1 MKNKI
6 ELYLNIRPR
15 SFQRA
20 GIARSKTGKPYVFK
34 SPQKRAYQDKL
45 KYRVINE
52 IRKQERET
60 GEKFKKLSGPVKIT
74 ELTYYFNTK
83 KLALWEQY
91 RDIKPDLGDNLNKPL
106 LDVLKDLVMGDDE
119 DIVAIDGLS
128 KRWAKNPSIHI
139 VMEEV

>member
-6 ELYLNIRPR
+6 ELYLNVRPR

-34 SPQKRAYQDKL
+34 SPQKRAYQREL
-45 KYRVINE
+45 KILIIKE
-52 IRKQERET
+52 IRKQEKDT
-60 GEKFKKLSGPVKIT
+60 GKRFVKLSGPVKIT